1 VCRNVIARAP
11 GTRTHTYA
19 RACLALALTV
29 EGMSDEAIAVSEGL
43 LTAADATH
51 NPFVA
56 SMALLAYG
64 FAYRDAD
71 PDRALGALRRGL
83 VIARDSGN
91 RFIESHLAV
100 GLSRLAATHG
110 DPLDAFE
117 FLTVAIRNFYDS
129 GSFSIMA
136 SPLAVLA
143 AFFDRLGH
151 HQPAATI
158 SGFALDPP
166 HTDRL
171 PRDQHHHRPPPRSA
185 RRPGLRSARPQG
197 RGDDH
202 CRHGGVRLR
211 ADRPGPSEPRDR
223 G

>member
-1 VCRNVIARAP
+1 
-11 GTRTHTYA
+11 
-19 RACLALALTV
+19 
-29 EGMSDEAIAVSEGL
+29 MSDEAIAVSEGL

-117 FLTVAIRNFYDS
+117 FLNVAIRNFYDS

-158 SGFALDPP
+158 SGFASTPLTRTAFPEINTTIAHLREVLGDQAYEALA
-166 HTDRL
+166 HKGEAMTTAAMAAYAFEQIDQARASLGIGDRS
-171 PRDQHHHRPPPRSA
+171 R
-185 RRPGLRSARPQG
+185 
-197 RGDDH
+197 
-202 CRHGGVRLR
+202 
-211 ADRPGPSEPRDR
+211 
-223 G
+223 

>member
-1 VCRNVIARAP
+1 VIARAP

-19 RACLALALTV
+19 RACLALGLTV

-158 SGFALDPP
+158 SGFASTPLTRTAFPEINTTIAHLREVLGDQAYEALA
-166 HTDRL
+166 HKGEAMTTAAMAAYAFEQIDQARASLGIGDRS
-171 PRDQHHHRPPPRSA
+171 R
-185 RRPGLRSARPQG
+185 
-197 RGDDH
+197 
-202 CRHGGVRLR
+202 
-211 ADRPGPSEPRDR
+211 
-223 G
+223 

>member
-1 VCRNVIARAP
+1 VIARAP

-51 NPFVA
+51 NPFAA

-117 FLTVAIRNFYDS
+117 FLTVAIRNFYDY

-158 SGFALDPP
+158 SGFASTPLTRTAFPEINTTIAHLREVLGDQAYEAIA
-166 HTDRL
+166 HKGEAMTTAAMAAYAFEQIDQARASLGIGDRS
-171 PRDQHHHRPPPRSA
+171 R
-185 RRPGLRSARPQG
+185 
-197 RGDDH
+197 
-202 CRHGGVRLR
+202 
-211 ADRPGPSEPRDR
+211 
-223 G
+223 

>member
-1 VCRNVIARAP
+1 VIARAP

-19 RACLALALTV
+19 RACLALGLTV

-158 SGFALDPP
+158 SGFASTPLTRTAFPEINTTIAHLREVLGDQAYEAIA
-166 HTDRL
+166 HKGEAMTTAAMAAYAFEQIDQARASLGIGDRS
-171 PRDQHHHRPPPRSA
+171 R
-185 RRPGLRSARPQG
+185 
-197 RGDDH
+197 
-202 CRHGGVRLR
+202 
-211 ADRPGPSEPRDR
+211 
-223 G
+223 